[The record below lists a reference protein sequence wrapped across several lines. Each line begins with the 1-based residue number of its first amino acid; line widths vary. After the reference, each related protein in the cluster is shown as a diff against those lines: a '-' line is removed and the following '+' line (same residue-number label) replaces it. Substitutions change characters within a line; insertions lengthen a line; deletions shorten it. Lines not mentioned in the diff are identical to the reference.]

1 MDGFESSHHDDHKS
15 LQTAFSSQSIVFWL
29 VFSFTIGVIF
39 SPFAYGFVFLIGF
52 AIVFALAGIVYGGDM
67 YHDKN
72 RAVLFIFAIFSISI
86 LGFLIGRAAV
96 TDDRSPFRSDYSLED
111 DNNKKQW
118 EEDEEK
124 NEYDHEHE
132 LCD

>member
-1 MDGFESSHHDDHKS
+1 MDRFESSRRTDHKS
-15 LQTAFSSQSIVFWL
+15 LQTTFSSQSIVFWL

-39 SPFAYGFVFLIGF
+39 SPFSYGFIFLIGF
-52 AIVFALAGIVYGGDM
+52 AIVFALAGIAYGGDM
-67 YHDKN
+67 YHDKK
-72 RAVLFIFAIFSISI
+72 RAFLIIFAIFSISI

-96 TDDRSPFRSDYSLED
+96 TEDHSPFRPDYSLEE
-111 DNNKKQW
+111 DNDKKQW